1 MNTATDL
8 AMKALNIMSTHDVRE
23 LDTFDPGEPH
33 GLVWVHYDM
42 NGNARVVRDQ
52 GGFCGGIDPV
62 AGVLL
67 DY

>member
-1 MNTATDL
+1 MTCVNF
-8 AMKALNIMSTHDVRE
+8 
-23 LDTFDPGEPH
+23 DTFDPGEPH
-33 GLVWVHYDM
+33 GLIRVHYDM

-52 GGFCGGIDPV
+52 GGFRGGIDPV